1 VRIANLSGRA
11 VMVYADADGADLALD
26 VEEASGGRFG
36 SDPQALYSRWDDF
49 LAWAASVP
57 ASGKQFE
64 PAELG
69 PPVPR
74 PQQVFAIGVN
84 YREHANEA
92 GYPADSI
99 PITFTKFPSCL
110 TGPYA
115 QVALPPGSVDWEVEL
130 VVVLAHR
137 AENVVAADAWNY
149 VAGLTVGQDLSE
161 REAQNA
167 GARPQYSLAK
177 SHTGF
182 GPTGPWVVPVTE
194 FSNPDDL
201 AISSTLSG
209 EQMQSS
215 RTSEMIYS
223 VPVLIERLSS
233 VLALYPGD
241 IIFTGT
247 PSGVGNAR
255 TPKRFIGPGDVL
267 RSEIE
272 GIGHLENTFRAR

>member
-1 VRIANLSGRA
+1 MRIANLSGRA
-11 VMVYADADGADLALD
+11 VLVFSAADGMDRAVDIA
-26 VEEASGGRFG
+26 EASDGQFG
-36 SDPQALYSRWDDF
+36 PDPQGLYAHWDGF
-49 LAWAASVP
+49 LAWASSAPAAGAS
-57 ASGKQFE
+57 FE
-64 PAELG
+64 RSDLG

-99 PITFTKFPSCL
+99 PITFTKFPSSL
-110 TGPYA
+110 TGPFA
-115 QVALPPGSVDWEVEL
+115 EVALPPGSVDWEVEL
-130 VVVLAHR
+130 VVVLGRR
-137 AENVVAADAWNY
+137 AENVAASDAWNY
-149 VAGLTVGQDLSE
+149 IAGLTIGQDLSE

-167 GARPQYSLAK
+167 GARPQYSLGK

-182 GPTGPWVVPVTE
+182 GPMGPWVVARGD
-194 FSNPDDL
+194 FANPDDL

-209 EQMQSS
+209 ELMQSS

-241 IIFTGT
+241 VIFTGT

-255 TPKRFIGPGDVL
+255 TPKRFIGPTDIL

-272 GIGHLENTFRAR
+272 GIGFIENTFRAS

>member
-1 VRIANLSGRA
+1 MKLANLDGRA
-11 VMVYADADGADLALD
+11 VLVFVRTDGDLALD
-26 VEEASGGRFG
+26 VASASGGRFS
-36 SDPQALYSRWDDF
+36 SDPQAPYDDWDAF
-49 LAWAASVP
+49 RAWAVTVP
-57 ASGKQFE
+57 ASGVAFDR
-64 PAELG
+64 ARLG

-99 PITFTKFPSCL
+99 PITFTKFPSSL
-110 TGPYA
+110 TGPDA
-115 QVALPPGSVDWEVEL
+115 LVALPPGSVDWEVEL
-130 VVVLAHR
+130 VAVLGRR
-137 AENVVAADAWNY
+137 AEEVKAADAWGY
-149 VAGLTVGQDLSE
+149 VAGLTIGQDLSE
-161 REAQNA
+161 REGQNA

-182 GPTGPWVVPVTE
+182 GPTGPWVVATE
-194 FSNPDDL
+194 DFANPDDL
-201 AISSTLSG
+201 AISCTLSG
-209 EQMQSS
+209 EQMQSG
-215 RTSEMIYS
+215 RTSQMIYS

-255 TPKRFIGPGDVL
+255 TPKRFIGPTDTL
-267 RSEIE
+267 HSEIE
-272 GIGHLENTFRAR
+272 GIGYIDQTFRAK